1 LATYQRNDTELFM
14 KKNFDEDDHKFIMK
28 MGRELDESGIEQKRQ
43 NKVVMYNKEKVA
55 KRTEKQKQE
64 DKETAENNARLA
76 KVTLIFDKDVIE
88 GLKGAKLQD
97 QLDAFRLFQAP
108 LPALKKD
115 VRLVP
120 EKKKAIQKAIDDHF
134 EPNGWVPRLPK
145 AIENEDPEDFELG
158 EEQEEGEE

>member
-1 LATYQRNDTELFM
+1 M

-28 MGRELDESGIEQKRQ
+28 MARELDESGIEQKRQ

-55 KRTEKQKQE
+55 KRTEKQKQA

-88 GLKGAKLQD
+88 GLKGTKLQD

-115 VRLVP
+115 VKLVT
-120 EKKKAIQKAIDDHF
+120 EKRKAIQKAIDDHF
-134 EPNGWVPRLPK
+134 KPNGWVPSLPK
-145 AIENEDPEDFELG
+145 AIENEDPEDFELD

>member
-1 LATYQRNDTELFM
+1 
-14 KKNFDEDDHKFIMK
+14 
-28 MGRELDESGIEQKRQ
+28 
-43 NKVVMYNKEKVA
+43 MYNKEKVA

-88 GLKGAKLQD
+88 GLKGTKLQD

-115 VRLVP
+115 VRLVTY
-120 EKKKAIQKAIDDHF
+120 KRKAIQKVTDDHF
-134 EPNGWVPRLPK
+134 KPNGWVPRVPK
-145 AIENEDPEDFELG
+145 AIVNEAPEDFGLG

>member
-1 LATYQRNDTELFM
+1 M

-28 MGRELDESGIEQKRQ
+28 MGCELDESGIEQKRQ

-120 EKKKAIQKAIDDHF
+120 EKKKVIQKAIDDHF
-134 EPNGWVPRLPK
+134 KPNGWVARLPK
-145 AIENEDPEDFELG
+145 AIENEDPEDFELD